1 MSNSRLDALRMV
13 DPVLTTLVSGYS
25 NSAYIAHRLFPL
37 ITVSK
42 MKGKIP
48 VFGKEA
54 FAVHETERAI
64 RAASNRIPPPGT
76 SLVTFETNERDIET
90 ALDYLEEEESA
101 DSFRYEQKVTKDLMD
116 ILLLGHEKE
125 AADYVQNP
133 ANYATAMKT
142 ALTSVNALDNYT
154 SATSPIEIINT
165 AKEAVRSRIAKY
177 PNAMV
182 MGTSVYNA
190 LINNP
195 YITDLVKYSDIPL
208 VTGDILKKVFGVDQL
223 YIGFS
228 VYSEDGDGFTD
239 IWGDN
244 IILAYV
250 DTNRNS
256 PSEFNPSFGYTF
268 RREGMP
274 EVDTYYENGGKI
286 KVIRATDNYCIKV
299 TAQDA
304 AYLISDCNHN

>member
-25 NSAYIAHRLFPL
+25 NSAYIAHKLFPL

-54 FAVHETERAI
+54 FAIYDTERAI

-90 ALDYLEEEESA
+90 ALDYLEEEETA
-101 DSFRYEQKVTKDLMD
+101 ESFKYEQKTTKDLMD
-116 ILLLGHEKE
+116 IMLLGHEKE

-133 ANYATAMKT
+133 SNFVSGMKT
-142 ALTSVNALDNYT
+142 ALTSANAFDNYT
-154 SATSPIEIINT
+154 AAVGPMEIINT
-165 AKEAVRSRIAKY
+165 AKEAVRNRIAKY
-177 PNAMV
+177 PNLMI

-195 YITDLVKYSDIPL
+195 HITDLIKYSDLPL
-208 VTGDILKKVFGVDQL
+208 VSTDILKKVFGVEQL
-223 YIGFS
+223 FVGQS
-228 VYSEDGDGFTD
+228 VYSEDGEGFTD
-239 IWGDN
+239 IWGDS

-250 DTNRNS
+250 DNNQSS

-274 EVDTYYENGGKI
+274 EIDTYYENGGKI